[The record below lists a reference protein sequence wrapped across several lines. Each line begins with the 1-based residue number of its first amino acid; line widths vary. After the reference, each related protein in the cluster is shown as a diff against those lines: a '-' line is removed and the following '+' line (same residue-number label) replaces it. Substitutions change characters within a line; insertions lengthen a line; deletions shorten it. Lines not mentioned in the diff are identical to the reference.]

1 MHSTGTRGYI
11 TTTIRAIPR
20 AIPLNVQYHYI
31 KICYGIMWL
40 SRRQLSYQN
49 KATSHSPQNLLRKL
63 VRLLWL
69 PVCQGNNGISLFSCF
84 CSLLVIFCHCI
95 KDTCKKADPN
105 SWNGSKSNWISKED
119 HPWCCDRKFIQCSN
133 HTAIRNNISHYGVF
147 ERPSLACTL
156 CCLSLAHTMPSYMRS
171 LLRQHLRMQWQT
183 IGNCEYQRGF
193 QVALSNDE
201 MKVFSITHKLRARF
215 SDPQSSTTNEKTA
228 STGMLSRLL

>member
-69 PVCQGNNGISLFSCF
+69 PICQGNNGISLFSCF

-133 HTAIRNNISHYGVF
+133 HTAIRNIMACLKDHRLPVRCAACHSHTPCRRIWDPYCGSTW
-147 ERPSLACTL
+147 EC
-156 CCLSLAHTMPSYMRS
+156 
-171 LLRQHLRMQWQT
+171 
-183 IGNCEYQRGF
+183 
-193 QVALSNDE
+193 ND
-201 MKVFSITHKLRARF
+201 K
-215 SDPQSSTTNEKTA
+215 Q
-228 STGMLSRLL
+228 